1 MAAGTV
7 GYSDTRGNKDYTS
20 IIASQ
25 IGKRLK
31 ESSDMAGE
39 ERAYAAGMAEAG
51 GTSLEE
57 AGVGKGS
64 FFGKALGSRFG
75 GDRIAR
81 TMGRMGVGGDGKN
94 PASSYKQRFRGG
106 FDYKVTNN
114 VITDTAPIS
123 NALVVGL
130 RSVQSGLQSVST
142 AITRQGSVLDQL
154 ANVQADMARA
164 TMFNGY
170 LFQMFMSQQKS
181 RSGRSGLS
189 REEASIEGRGFGG
202 RGGGFGGGFGGRGG
216 GGGGG
221 RRGMINV
228 TPGGGTGSRF
238 GGGGGAGLTDVASAL
253 TGGVSLKALQG
264 AVTYGPQA
272 GRRLRSALVGEP
284 FLKISNRSILT
295 AMSKGGRLSKGL
307 QSLIG
312 GPVSPNLMGLLA
324 KPATAAAGVD
334 DVTNLIAKAVA
345 AGDITSDSGK
355 ALSYALRGVGSGKMS
370 IMSEML
376 DAQARYMSRVG
387 RPPLPSY
394 QGQGVLGDVLS
405 SAFNYEDTKHM
416 TAFEGMRIGGKRIGK
431 KQAKILNDLGLSAG
445 TINQATGRAR
455 KGTRQVGGI
464 VDDIMKYYPGTKF
477 KSVEEAVAL
486 TQFARNLD
494 SGMKPRHAI
503 GAVRELMGKEVA
515 DKVLTK
521 AGKTAFGNTKVA
533 AALAKIGGSTTMWR
547 TISKKLPVISAIAGT
562 AFAIQRAMEGDFK
575 GAGLEFSS
583 GMLGL
588 MPGFGSGLGFGI
600 DGYLLARDM
609 GIVPM
614 ARGGIVKGRRGLGLP
629 MMLGGNLP
637 SLVGEGGADEAVM
650 PLTKK
655 TFTSFGMGVMDA
667 MQVKKSDFV
676 KNLGLGVFSGIGSA
690 RSGGLFEGLIPS
702 IGETLKDTK
711 DTVGNV
717 LQKINPANLFKP
729 NAEGKN
735 FFQRAASGVSNWWNK
750 GMKPNEGKM
759 SWKELISDDWN
770 QRQRTQG
777 AGKGG
782 WNPFR
787 GMPGYG
793 TVKNFLTGKPGNE
806 IAGGFQTGPTP
817 LIRQGALR
825 AAGLLMNPKAAIMA
839 ALMKPTAL
847 ADGTMDGYLNSIG
860 QNNDSNNLTTPLGL
874 AGQYI
879 TPTII
884 NNNYYN
890 NSAGNT
896 DEGSETATIGMA
908 DLGMDAFMLNYSL
921 STK

>member
-7 GYSDTRGNKDYTS
+7 GYSDTRGNKNYTS

-31 ESSDMAGE
+31 ESSNMAGE

-57 AGVGKGS
+57 AGVGKGY

-81 TMGRMGVGGDGKN
+81 TKGRMGMGGDGKN

-130 RSVQSGLQSVST
+130 RSVQSGLQSVSS
-142 AITRQGSVLDQL
+142 AITRQGAVLDQL

-170 LFQMFMSQQKS
+170 LFQMFMSQQKAK
-181 RSGRSGLS
+181 SGRSGLS

-202 RGGGFGGGFGGRGG
+202 RGGGFGGRGG
-216 GGGGG
+216 GSGGG
-221 RRGMINV
+221 RGMINV
-228 TPGGGTGSRF
+228 TPRGRSGGGF
-238 GGGGGAGLTDVASAL
+238 GGGFGSRGAGLTDVTSAL
-253 TGGVSLKALQG
+253 TGGVSLKAIQG
-264 AVTYGPQA
+264 AATYGPQA

-284 FLKISNRSILT
+284 FLKISNRTILT
-295 AMSKGGRLSKGL
+295 AMSPGGKLSRGL
-307 QSLIG
+307 SSLIG
-312 GPVSPNLMGLLA
+312 GPLTPSLMGSLA
-324 KPATAAAGVD
+324 TPRFAAKGVD
-334 DVTNLIAKAVA
+334 VLGDAIGGAVA
-345 AGDITSDSGK
+345 AGEITSDAGK
-355 ALSYALRGVGSGKMS
+355 ALNFALRGAGTGKMG

-376 DAQARYMSRVG
+376 DAQARYMRRAS
-387 RPPLPSY
+387 RPPAPK
-394 QGQGVLGDVLS
+394 GQGVLGDVL
-405 SAFNYEDTKHM
+405 ANAMNYEDTKHLS
-416 TAFEGMRIGGKRIGK
+416 AFTGMRIGGRRIGK
-431 KQAKILNDLGLSAG
+431 KQAKILNDIGLSAG
-445 TINQATGRAR
+445 EISDVTGRAR

-464 VDDIMKYYPGTKF
+464 VDDIMNYYPGVKF

-503 GAVRELMGKEVA
+503 GAVRDMMGKEIA
-515 DKVLTK
+515 DNVLTK
-521 AGKTAFGNTKVA
+521 AGKTAMGNTKVA
-533 AALAKIGGSTTMWR
+533 AALTKMGGKTALWKS
-547 TISKKLPVISAIAGT
+547 ISKKLPVISAIAGT
-562 AFAIQRAMEGDFK
+562 AFAVQRAMEGDFK

-588 MPGFGSGLGFGI
+588 LPGFGSGLGFGI

-614 ARGGIVKGRRGLGLP
+614 AKGGIVRGRRGLGLP
-629 MMLGGNLP
+629 MMLGGGLP
-637 SLVGEGGADEAVM
+637 SLVGEGGSDEAVM

-690 RSGGLFEGLIPS
+690 TAGGLFDGLIPS
-702 IGETLKDTK
+702 IGDTLNNTKET
-711 DTVGNV
+711 VSNV

-729 NAEGKN
+729 NANGQN
-735 FFQRAASGVSNWWNK
+735 FFQRMGSGVTNWWNK

-759 SWKELISDDWN
+759 SWKDLISDDWN
-770 QRQRTQG
+770 QRQRT
-777 AGKGG
+777 AGPNKGG

-817 LIRQGALR
+817 LIRQSVLR
-825 AAGLLMNPKAAIMA
+825 GAGLLMNPKAAIMA

-860 QNNDSNNLTTPLGL
+860 QNNDSNNLATPLGL

-890 NSAGNT
+890 NSAGKT
-896 DEGSETATIGMA
+896 EEGSEDATIGMG
-908 DLGMDAFMLNYSL
+908 DLGMDAFMVNYSL
-921 STK
+921 MTK